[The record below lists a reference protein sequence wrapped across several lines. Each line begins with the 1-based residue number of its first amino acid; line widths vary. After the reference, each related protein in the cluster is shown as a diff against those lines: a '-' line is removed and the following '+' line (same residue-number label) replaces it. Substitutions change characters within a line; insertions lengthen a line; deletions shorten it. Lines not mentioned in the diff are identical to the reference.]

1 MLERTPETVKTLT
14 VGAANTPYKSLIVP
28 IIFVTFIVFGPAV
41 TSATQTVLKASN
53 VEQPKLSSSTETAMQ
68 ILKWV
73 PLETHRGKHVC
84 KLVKKCLT
92 YTVPHFFVIISP
104 PTGMSFPELR
114 DRVITLVSRNLLP
127 KPSIESSFTMEP

>member
-28 IIFVTFIVFGPAV
+28 IFFVTLIVFGLAV

-53 VEQPKLSSSTETAMQ
+53 VEQPKLSSST
-68 ILKWV
+68 LKWV
-73 PLETHRGKHVC
+73 PLETQRGKHVC

-92 YTVPHFFVIISP
+92 YTVPHF
-104 PTGMSFPELR
+104 LR
-114 DRVITLVSRNLLP
+114 YYFTSNRDVVSRITRQSNYP
-127 KPSIESSFTMEP
+127 RIAQFTT

>member
-28 IIFVTFIVFGPAV
+28 IFFFTLIVFGPAV

-92 YTVPHFFVIISP
+92 YTVPHF
-104 PTGMSFPELR
+104 LR
-114 DRVITLVSRNLLP
+114 YYFTSNRDVVSRITRQSNYP
-127 KPSIESSFTMEP
+127 RIAQFTT

>member
-1 MLERTPETVKTLT
+1 MLERTPEAVKTLT

-28 IIFVTFIVFGPAV
+28 IFFCYFDSVWSV

-92 YTVPHFFVIISP
+92 YTVPHF
-104 PTGMSFPELR
+104 LR
-114 DRVITLVSRNLLP
+114 YYFTSNRDVVSRITRQSNYP
-127 KPSIESSFTMEP
+127 RIAQFTT